1 MGTTEKGGGEN
12 NGERGTRTRACTQ
25 LGAKQWHSGA
35 WAHLD
40 LWCFLCTACPL
51 PTGVQERLGT
61 SGIICRNQSMMNYV
75 GMPGSSKVLG
85 NCPPC
90 ICSDW
95 APSSSLYKDL
105 SSVWKFPIRPLHRT
119 VCIFTAA
126 NTQRACCCMK
136 GTDDDHV
143 RPQCTLLANALWHT
157 FGIHSQLLE
166 GITAPLSR
174 WH

>member
-1 MGTTEKGGGEN
+1 MTQQSLGTFGP
-12 NGERGTRTRACTQ
+12 
-25 LGAKQWHSGA
+25 LVLSVHS
-35 WAHLD
+35 L
-40 LWCFLCTACPL
+40 PL

-61 SGIICRNQSMMNYV
+61 SVIICRNQSMMNYV

-174 WH
+174 